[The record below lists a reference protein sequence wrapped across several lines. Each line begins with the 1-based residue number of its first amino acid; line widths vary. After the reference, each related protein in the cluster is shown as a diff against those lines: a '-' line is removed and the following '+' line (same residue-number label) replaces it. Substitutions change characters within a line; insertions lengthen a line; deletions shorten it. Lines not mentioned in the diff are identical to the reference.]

1 MSGGHEHFFLE
12 SQVRTTFFGP
22 AAETENSGFKGPQ
35 PLRACIASQD
45 ASGYQHAEQPPSAS
59 VPSEP
64 KKPKFAA
71 LPKMPVQAKAPA
83 QPAQGEL
90 PDPSSTPAQTSAS
103 VDETY
108 AAPAPLPDM
117 SADSSQAH
125 ERHEVP
131 AALKS
136 ALSAGSHTHGT
147 SNSLRTFSGDRR
159 LSGSCPTSTGS
170 IESSASKGSTSEGA
184 RA

>member
-1 MSGGHEHFFLE
+1 MSIFL
-12 SQVRTTFFGP
+12 RR
-22 AAETENSGFKGPQ
+22 SGFERHFLGQQPKRRIQGSKG
-35 PLRACIASQD
+35 LSLYKACIASQD

-90 PDPSSTPAQTSAS
+90 PDPSSTPAQTSVS

-108 AAPAPLPDM
+108 AAPLPDM

-125 ERHEVP
+125 ERHGGAGRSQISP
-131 AALKS
+131 
-136 ALSAGSHTHGT
+136 SAGSHTHGT